1 MSRNVDK
8 TKRME
13 AIITLDFCVFF
24 LRGKMLV
31 VYPNSVVRI
40 YCILIFLTHRE
51 KVDPKNPAI

>member
-31 VYPNSVVRI
+31 VYPNSVVRTC
-40 YCILIFLTHRE
+40 CILIF
-51 KVDPKNPAI
+51 